1 MEADD
6 NNCMKQISMSSGG
19 DCGGEKINQLVFQF
33 LNSVFREDTM
43 QLFKTRNPDDFQQL
57 TKDIE
62 IYKRSLKKGDKLVLT
77 LPLIL
82 IDMYNQAQPNRKLE
96 DVMKKDE
103 RFEIKKKVKLYISS
117 TFIESIFSEVISEII
132 TYIDATLKETD
143 NISIVVVVGGFAEC
157 PLLKEELKKR
167 YPKLVKIPNE
177 ADLAVLKGAV
187 MYGHDPDCVSMRKCQ
202 RTYGTKVVR
211 AFLSDDLP
219 EKKIKEGGNYCKD
232 VFHKVAEI
240 GEYIGRDET
249 RTTEIQPLKA
259 DMTKMPVKLYCST
272 DPNPKYVTDDSCTLL
287 GEIVVDIP
295 QKYRSRN
302 TNVIVSMTFG
312 QTEIIVEGKVEH
324 SNESVTTVI
333 DFLSLSSG
341 GSFKQ

>member
-1 MEADD
+1 
-6 NNCMKQISMSSGG
+6 
-19 DCGGEKINQLVFQF
+19 
-33 LNSVFREDTM
+33 
-43 QLFKTRNPDDFQQL
+43 
-57 TKDIE
+57 
-62 IYKRSLKKGDKLVLT
+62 
-77 LPLIL
+77 
-82 IDMYNQAQPNRKLE
+82 
-96 DVMKKDE
+96 
-103 RFEIKKKVKLYISS
+103 
-117 TFIESIFSEVISEII
+117 
-132 TYIDATLKETD
+132 
-143 NISIVVVVGGFAEC
+143 
-157 PLLKEELKKR
+157 
-167 YPKLVKIPNE
+167 
-177 ADLAVLKGAV
+177 